1 MTAQSQSWFGFK
13 KPLLAGLA
21 LAAMLG
27 AGPSAFAA
35 DATPRAQ
42 ATKGEVKLTFAPP
55 LDQPMRYEV
64 STLRSRG
71 GQEQQGIVEQV
82 MRFRRDGEGYVLR
95 IELMKGTLPGLTEF
109 SLSVGDPKM
118 PPSLRPFMEPM
129 EYDVGADGEVL
140 RMRDWDALKGKIG
153 AGMKDMVA
161 LIEPD
166 EAKRAPAAAM
176 IEKMAA
182 GFQQLS
188 PEQAAQLFLKPWATF
203 LGLGRNPREPGEWY
217 EADIELDTGIFP
229 MPLPATSRMRL
240 TRPAAAFHWEQH
252 TQMDPKA
259 AGEAITSYLETMIR
273 ASGDKA
279 PEGKIAEMRK
289 ALGDIRINDVLEAD
303 IDPATGMVIEGSYIR
318 SIEAGGQKG
327 GNGARVKRLD

>member
-13 KPLLAGLA
+13 KRLLAGLA
-21 LAAMLG
+21 MGALLG
-27 AGPSAFAA
+27 AVPGNVAA
-35 DATPRAQ
+35 AEAVQAQVQKDA
-42 ATKGEVKLTFAPP
+42 VKVAFAPP
-55 LDQPMRYEV
+55 LDQPLRYEV
-64 STLRSRG
+64 STLRSRAE
-71 GQEQQGIVEQV
+71 QEQQGIVEQV
-82 MRFRRDGEGYVLR
+82 MRFRRDGAGYVLR
-95 IELMKGTLPGLTEF
+95 IELVKGTLPGLTEF
-109 SLSVGDPKM
+109 SLKVGDPKM

-140 RMRDWDALKGKIG
+140 RIRDWDALKGKIG

-182 GFQQLS
+182 GFQQLT

-203 LGLGRNPREPGEWY
+203 LGLGRNPKELGEWY
-217 EADIELDTGIFP
+217 EAEIELDTGVFP

-240 TRPAAAFHWEQH
+240 TRPAATYHWEQH
-252 TQMDPKA
+252 TEMNPKV
-259 AGEAITSYLETMIR
+259 AGEAITAYLETMIR
-273 ASGDKA
+273 SSGDKA

-303 IDPATGMVIEGSYIR
+303 IDPATGMVTEGSYIR

-327 GNGARVKRLD
+327 GNGARVKRLE

>member
-1 MTAQSQSWFGFK
+1 MTAQSQSWYRFK
-13 KPLLAGLA
+13 KRLLAGLA
-21 LAAMLG
+21 VAAMIG
-27 AGPSAFAA
+27 AAPGAFAA
-35 DATPRAQ
+35 DPAPKIA
-42 ATKGEVKLTFAPP
+42 AAKAEVKLTFAPP
-55 LDQPMRYEV
+55 LDQPLRYEV
-64 STLRSRG
+64 STLRSRA

-82 MRFRRDGEGYVLR
+82 MRFRREGEGYVLR
-95 IELMKGTLPGLTEF
+95 IELVKGTLPGLTEF

-140 RMRDWDALKGKIG
+140 RMRNWDALKGKIG

-166 EAKRAPAAAM
+166 EGKRAPAAAM

-182 GFQQLS
+182 GFQQLT

-203 LGLGRNPREPGEWY
+203 LGLGRNPRELGEWY
-217 EADIELDTGIFP
+217 EAEIELDTGIFP

-240 TRPAAAFHWEQH
+240 TRPAAGFHWEQH
-252 TQMDPKA
+252 TEMEPKA
-259 AGEAITSYLETMIR
+259 AGEAITAYLETMIR

-279 PEGKIAEMRK
+279 PEAKIADMRK
-289 ALGDIRINDVLEAD
+289 ALGDIQISDVLEAD

>member
-21 LAAMLG
+21 MVAMIG
-27 AGPSAFAA
+27 AVPDGFAA
-35 DATPRAQ
+35 DPAPQAQ
-42 ATKGEVKLTFAPP
+42 AAKGEVKLTFAPP
-55 LDQPMRYEV
+55 LDRPLRYEV

-82 MRFRRDGEGYVLR
+82 MRFRRDGDGYVLR
-95 IELMKGTLPGLTEF
+95 IELVKGTLPGLTEF
-109 SLSVGDPKM
+109 SLTIGDPRM

-140 RMRDWDALKGKIG
+140 RMRDWDALKGKMG

-176 IEKMAA
+176 TEKMAA
-182 GFQQLS
+182 GFQKLT

-203 LGLGRNPREPGEWY
+203 LGLGRNPRELDEWY
-217 EADIELDTGIFP
+217 EAEIELDTGIFP

-240 TRPAAAFHWEQH
+240 TRPAAAYHWEQH
-252 TQMDPKA
+252 TQMDPKT
-259 AGEAITSYLETMIR
+259 AGAAITSYLESMIR
-273 ASGDKA
+273 ASGDTS
-279 PEGKIAEMRK
+279 PEDKIADMRK
-289 ALGDIRINDVLEAD
+289 ALGEIDINDVLEAD
-303 IDPATGMVIEGSYIR
+303 IDPATGMVVEGSYIR
-318 SIEAGGQKG
+318 SIAAGGQKG
-327 GNGARVKRLD
+327 GNGSRVKRLD

>member
-21 LAAMLG
+21 CMAMVG
-27 AGPSAFAA
+27 VVPGAFAVEPA
-35 DATPRAQ
+35 PTVAA
-42 ATKGEVKLTFAPP
+42 AKGEVKLAFAPP
-55 LDQPMRYEV
+55 LDKPLRYEV
-64 STLRSRG
+64 STLRSRA

-82 MRFRRDGEGYVLR
+82 MRFRREGDGYVLR
-95 IELMKGTLPGLTEF
+95 IELVKGTLPGLTEF
-109 SLSVGDPKM
+109 SLKVGDPKM

-129 EYDVGADGEVL
+129 EYDVGPDGEVL
-140 RMRDWDALKGKIG
+140 RLRDWDALKGKIG

-161 LIEPD
+161 LVEPD

-182 GFQQLS
+182 GFQQLT

-203 LGLGRNPREPGEWY
+203 LGLGRNPRELDEWY
-217 EADIELDTGIFP
+217 AAEIELDTGIFP
-229 MPLPATSRMRL
+229 MPLPATSQMRL
-240 TRPAAAFHWEQH
+240 TRPGANYHWEQH

-259 AGEAITSYLETMIR
+259 AGTAITAYLESMIR

-279 PEGKIAEMRK
+279 PEDKIAEMRK
-289 ALGDIRINDVLEAD
+289 ALGDINISDVLEVD
-303 IDPATGMVIEGSYIR
+303 IDAATGIVMQGSYIR

-327 GNGARVKRLD
+327 GNGARVKRLE